1 MDIYALEYLDTYT
14 KQILSSG
21 LNMNTILLNDNFQ
34 PNRITNRLEICQKI
48 YTTGF
53 RGQEFYKLKVRKLRL
68 FLLKKKQRKCIN
80 ITYFSRLCKI

>member
-48 YTTGF
+48 YTTEDF
-53 RGQEFYKLKVRKLRL
+53 WVNNLHRKRLISTFVKSRQKVRKCFELG
-68 FLLKKKQRKCIN
+68 
-80 ITYFSRLCKI
+80 

>member
-48 YTTGF
+48 YTTEDSG
-53 RGQEFYKLKVRKLRL
+53 
-68 FLLKKKQRKCIN
+68 
-80 ITYFSRLCKI
+80 

>member
-48 YTTGF
+48 YTTEDFWVNKRPIMHIWPNMHMG
-53 RGQEFYKLKVRKLRL
+53 RL
-68 FLLKKKQRKCIN
+68 FVE
-80 ITYFSRLCKI
+80 

>member
-48 YTTGF
+48 YTTEDF
-53 RGQEFYKLKVRKLRL
+53 WVNNLHRKRVISTFVKSRQKVRKCFELG
-68 FLLKKKQRKCIN
+68 
-80 ITYFSRLCKI
+80 

>member
-48 YTTGF
+48 YTTEDF
-53 RGQEFYKLKVRKLRL
+53 WVNNLHRKCVISTFVKSRQKVRKCFELG
-68 FLLKKKQRKCIN
+68 
-80 ITYFSRLCKI
+80 